1 MGLRSLGH
9 PRFRVDRLGR
19 GRHGNI
25 EGNRSHPK
33 IFAKIRKSAGDLNAP
48 SEASTNATFS
58 VKIQHPR
65 EGPLHKSF
73 IAKRLNAW
81 RPFGP
86 PMQPLK
92 PPKFA
97 PARAPKRFHKWPP
110 RSKVAKGRRKLTLMS
125 LLGRKPLILDAK
137 INFSRH
143 SRQSR
148 STQAREAPYAFRL
161 GRSTKSAEAEN
172 AVPPLGGVI
181 RCTRHLVHTLYLN
194 GKKNYP
200 IFPKLAPIDRVK
212 LT

>member
-19 GRHGNI
+19 VRHANI

-125 LLGRKPLILDAK
+125 LLGRKQPFLDAK
-137 INFSRH
+137 INFSRQQPPK
-143 SRQSR
+143 SVDPGAR
-148 STQAREAPYAFRL
+148 SALCFSAWPQHQKCGGGKRRTSFRRGYTLYQAPRPYA
-161 GRSTKSAEAEN
+161 
-172 AVPPLGGVI
+172 VPE
-181 RCTRHLVHTLYLN
+181 R
-194 GKKNYP
+194 
-200 IFPKLAPIDRVK
+200 
-212 LT
+212 